1 MTCHKDSKT
10 AEDGAP
16 RPSPLGVAETGL
28 CFASGT
34 ATPDWWRMEKSKLLD
49 KKAVESEFRIASAA
63 HDLIIFDADLQMS
76 RWKIKLHITTRI
88 QPHISRSNRNEKR
101 QWRRR

>member
-16 RPSPLGVAETGL
+16 SPSPLGVAETGL

-49 KKAVESEFRIASAA
+49 KKAVESEF
-63 HDLIIFDADLQMS
+63 
-76 RWKIKLHITTRI
+76 
-88 QPHISRSNRNEKR
+88 
-101 QWRRR
+101 

>member
-28 CFASGT
+28 CFESGT

-49 KKAVESEFRIASAA
+49 KKAVDVTLEDQASHNHTHPATYLEEQSKREKAMEEEMKQIEAKEVLCVCLLWIA
-63 HDLIIFDADLQMS
+63 L
-76 RWKIKLHITTRI
+76 T
-88 QPHISRSNRNEKR
+88 
-101 QWRRR
+101 